1 MVGQKHNERQFKRKM
16 KEKNEDMYFKLFL
29 EKNVRPKKISLF
41 SLVFKRDER
50 EREKKNSIR
59 NISFAF

>member
-1 MVGQKHNERQFKRKM
+1 MRDRQFKRKM
-16 KEKNEDMYFKLFL
+16 KEKNEEMYFKLFL

-50 EREKKNSIR
+50 ERKKKKTQ
-59 NISFAF
+59 